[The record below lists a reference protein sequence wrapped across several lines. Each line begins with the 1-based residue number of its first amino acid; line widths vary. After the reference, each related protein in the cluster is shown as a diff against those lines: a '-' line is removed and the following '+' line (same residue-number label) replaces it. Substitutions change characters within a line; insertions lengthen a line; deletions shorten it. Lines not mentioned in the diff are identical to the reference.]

1 MTQSILS
8 RKSALLYSDVID
20 MDVLHNIKMGSKAK
34 NMDDA
39 TIPAYF
45 PIGTLR
51 AH

>member
-1 MTQSILS
+1 MLVMT
-8 RKSALLYSDVID
+8 Y
-20 MDVLHNIKMGSKAK
+20 MDVLHNIKWVPKNLPAK